1 MKSCIRFLLIGAIAG
16 CGSDTTTQHGEQD
29 LVFVFP
35 NFDFSTTGGDDGGQ
49 QMTNDCQQFDPK
61 GGQNCQEKQFGPD
74 NGFPFPLSTDM
85 PKDPNESDNGVVRD
99 KNGYLGLSQ
108 TMAAFDYIWPAN
120 SENWQRGTLS
130 KFDAKTIR
138 EIARYETVTCN
149 SLAKGNQSGA
159 CDGKG
164 NGCCAKDSY
173 PQWQWRKNNKMGQ
186 DPGYQQIQIQSN
198 NASRTAVDSNGDVWV
213 SNRAFGGQSSVTK
226 IANDPTEC
234 IDRNG
239 NGKIDTSKDTNGDG
253 VIDTDCNN
261 NNVPDDIAD
270 VKQTP
275 CANGMPQEFY
285 GLDDE
290 CILFTTNT
298 GPSDKW
304 GRPLSLGPGANDFG
318 PSDAWP
324 GTYMDGSFFRVDGTT
339 GLVKDQTKCGNQPY
353 GVAIDSSS
361 YAWAPPLGAGQVC
374 VFDTKNA
381 QKNIGLVR
389 NPSFG
394 AMNGYGVSLDKDQN
408 VWFGGFGSGNAYRYT
423 PDRSNGFTNLAQGG
437 WVEVKTPGANTIG
450 GGFQTHRGVAVDL
463 RQMNTYWAWLA
474 SDSGWIVRIPAST
487 IPAQKPMMDTTV
499 DGSAYQA
506 VRVAGSLTI
515 GAGVDRDQNIW
526 GVSYSGSVA
535 TRIKVDVNGNMTM
548 PDINSPPMGNNKCPA
563 GDRCPYQDTQQ
574 SNPSPYTYS
583 DFTGFG
589 LRNFTRPK
597 GFWSYVQKGCD
608 DGIGGTDTKWM
619 AVTFDAD
626 VPLNTMLTVKAR
638 SGNTSM
644 PDNSWGA
651 WTPNYNMTPADLLNG
666 MPLNPNLMKD
676 GFLQVEFDFQ
686 TNVQNASPKLK
697 DFAILFECNTVPG

>member
-1 MKSCIRFLLIGAIAG
+1 MRKLLAILVAASG
-16 CGSDTTTQHGEQD
+16 CGTNTTNGNPNGERD
-29 LVFVFP
+29 MALNF
-35 NFDFSTTGGDDGGQ
+35 NFDFAGTSTDDGGNGGPNPCGD
-49 QMTNDCQQFDPK
+49 NDPGCMSK
-61 GGQNCQEKQFGPD
+61 GFGPS
-74 NGFPFPLSTDM
+74 NGVPFPLSTDM
-85 PKDPNESDNGVVRD
+85 PKDPNESDDGVGRD
-99 KNGYLGLSQ
+99 KNGYLTLNSGNAS
-108 TMAAFDYIWPAN
+108 FDFLWLAN
-120 SENWQRGTLS
+120 SEDWGRGTIS
-130 KFDAKTIR
+130 KIDSKQVR
-138 EIARYETVTCN
+138 EVARYSTVTCF
-149 SLAKGNQSGA
+149 SQKGGSKTA
-159 CDGKG
+159 CNGMI
-164 NGCCAKDSY
+164 GCCALDSF
-173 PQWQWRKNNKMGQ
+173 PEWQWRRNNKMG
-186 DPGYQQIQIQSN
+186 PVPAKQQIQQTSN
-198 NASRTAVDSNGDVWV
+198 SASRTAVDFNGDVWV

-226 IANDPTEC
+226 IANDVSEC
-234 IDRNG
+234 VDRNG
-239 NGKIDTSKDTNGDG
+239 NGKIDTSRDANGDG
-253 VIDTDCNN
+253 VIETDCNGN
-261 NNVPDDIAD
+261 GMPDDIDD
-270 VKQTP
+270 VQKTP
-275 CANGMPQEFY
+275 CANGMMQEFF
-285 GLDDE
+285 GVQDE

-298 GPSDKW
+298 NIPNQW
-304 GRPLSLGPGANDFG
+304 GRPLGLGPGAQDFG

-666 MPLNPNLMKD
+666 KPLNPNLMKD